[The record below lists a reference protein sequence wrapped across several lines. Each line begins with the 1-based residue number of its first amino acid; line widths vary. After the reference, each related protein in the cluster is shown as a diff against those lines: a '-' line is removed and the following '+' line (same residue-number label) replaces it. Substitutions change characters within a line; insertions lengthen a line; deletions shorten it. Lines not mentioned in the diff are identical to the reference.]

1 MRTRRDARPDP
12 EFDPICAIFYYI
24 QTDTPLPSGKNK
36 ITGIICVDPE
46 SAKICS
52 STASKFTLF
61 MYEEC
66 NKVATWAPFTTKISG
81 TSPKNPK
88 YS

>member
-1 MRTRRDARPDP
+1 MRPDP

-24 QTDTPLPSGKNK
+24 QTDTPLPSGKNR

-52 STASKFTLF
+52 CTTG
-61 MYEEC
+61 EC
-66 NKVATWAPFTTKISG
+66 TIP
-81 TSPKNPK
+81 
-88 YS
+88 